1 MLVSM
6 DLINKQKNLMISYL
20 EYMKEK
26 ALERFEHEVYS
37 SFKID
42 PVSSSWKDKL
52 VLVISEQLEITSS
65 IRGLKCWDINTK

>member
-52 VLVISEQLEITSS
+52 VLVIS
-65 IRGLKCWDINTK
+65 